1 MSVTLSTG
9 RFEMEIMSGIERHRR
24 WRLEEKLRIV
34 AEAEAPGAV
43 FALVARRYEV
53 SRGQLWKWRTQ
64 VRSGE
69 LTAAQ
74 AVPEFIPVRVLS
86 SEVSSASQP
95 RPAEVPMNA
104 PTPPMAPATARAAEF
119 GPSRIEIVLPDGT
132 CVRVD
137 NQVGAA
143 ALRQVMA
150 VLRG

>member
-1 MSVTLSTG
+1 
-9 RFEMEIMSGIERHRR
+9 MEIISGVERHRR
-24 WRLEEKLRIV
+24 WRLEDKLRIV

-43 FALVARRYEV
+43 FAFVARRHEV

-69 LTAAQ
+69 LAAPQ
-74 AVPEFIPVRVLS
+74 PVPEFIPVRMMPV
-86 SEVSSASQP
+86 VSGSLQRPTDVDTPINTPDSQTAQP
-95 RPAEVPMNA
+95 PTRPKELR
-104 PTPPMAPATARAAEF
+104 TH
-119 GPSRIEIVLPDGT
+119 RIEIVLPDGT

-143 ALRQVMA
+143 ALRQVIT

>member
-1 MSVTLSTG
+1 
-9 RFEMEIMSGIERHRR
+9 MEIMSGIERHRR

-43 FALVARRYEV
+43 FALVARRHDV

-74 AVPEFIPVRVLS
+74 PVPEFVPVRVLLA
-86 SEVSSASQP
+86 EAGSAPQP
-95 RPAEVPMNA
+95 RPADAPMSS
-104 PTPPMAPATARAAEF
+104 PTPPMAPAPARAVEF
-119 GPSRIEIVLPDGT
+119 GARRIEIVLPDGT

-137 NQVGAA
+137 DQVGAA